1 MSSVLTMLHDSC
13 KGLCEDDINLR
24 QLQCL
29 LSKETVKKVLKD
41 VCDFNLTALMSSLAD
56 EVEVVGNP
64 IECRA

>member
-1 MSSVLTMLHDSC
+1 MSSVLTMLHGSC

-29 LSKETVKKVLKD
+29 LSKETVKKVLKN

-56 EVEVVGNP
+56 EVEFLGNP